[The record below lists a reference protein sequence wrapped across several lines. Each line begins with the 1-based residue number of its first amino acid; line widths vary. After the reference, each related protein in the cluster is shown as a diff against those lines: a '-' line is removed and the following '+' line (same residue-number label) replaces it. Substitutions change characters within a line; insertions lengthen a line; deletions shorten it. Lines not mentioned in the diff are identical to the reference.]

1 MIQWLFYLFA
11 SLWFDDYGSLNLC
24 YQYINLLFHYYLNKM
39 WQNGIVIFVAHDM
52 ICWVGLFNFRPMH
65 LCFAST
71 LPCGFLFNVPLVC
84 PCCLGTFMAMGS
96 QHPLRMSIC
105 TIRAVV
111 AFSHYFWDPSYQPPA
126 FCARSNMP
134 FCGRLRFVIPQI
146 FSALS
151 SHWQHFSAFID
162 TWLTDIDNSLAKVC
176 GCYYEFKHSNYDT
189 VVLGTIIWD
198 ASKHLLPWH
207 LHTVM
212 SICVCLCTFGCVRL
226 VIRWGYTM
234 WCWVGQA

>member
-1 MIQWLFYLFA
+1 MLSTRIKYCSADTYCTYTMYNPPDVCWHV
-11 SLWFDDYGSLNLC
+11 LNNIMS
-24 YQYINLLFHYYLNKM
+24 QYYLRIQHVLGLNDV
-39 WQNGIVIFVAHDM
+39 VIFVAHDM
-52 ICWVGLFNFRPMH
+52 ICWVGLCNFCPMH

-111 AFSHYFWDPSYQPPA
+111 AFSHYFRDPSYQPPA
-126 FCARSNMP
+126 FCACSNMP
-134 FCGRLRFVIPQI
+134 FCGCLIPQT

-162 TWLTDIDNSLAKVC
+162 MGLTDVDYSLAKVC
-176 GCYYEFKHSNYDT
+176 GCYYEFKHSTYDT
-189 VVLGTIIWD
+189 VVLGTIIWN
-198 ASKHLLPWH
+198 ASNHLLPWC
-207 LHTVM
+207 LHTVVL
-212 SICVCLCTFGCVRL
+212 ICVCLCTFGCVRL
-226 VIRWGYTM
+226 VIRWG
-234 WCWVGQA
+234 